1 MIARIL
7 FGIFG
12 LLIILFGVLVV
23 VFEFDSTVRWGVIVF
38 GICFCISGVFMIR
51 ESYCGSTNTVVQ
63 ALGTFIEGFFRGLY

>member
-12 LLIILFGVLVV
+12 LLMILLGVLIIV
-23 VFEFDSTVRWGVIVF
+23 FDSTARWECMVL
-38 GICFCISGVFMIR
+38 GICFCIIGVFMVR
-51 ESYCGSTNTVVQ
+51 ESYCGTTGTVVQ